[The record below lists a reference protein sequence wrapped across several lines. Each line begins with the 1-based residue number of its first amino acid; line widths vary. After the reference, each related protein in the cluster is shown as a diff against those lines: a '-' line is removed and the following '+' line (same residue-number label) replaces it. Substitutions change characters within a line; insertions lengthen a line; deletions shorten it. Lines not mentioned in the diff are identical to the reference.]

1 MCIRDSH
8 RDVPLVIAVDELLE
22 KDITIHTAID
32 ELETVSTTSE
42 SESIVSPT
50 PTSSNTLTDSPE
62 LEYIPFEEFQKTLD
76 N

>member
-1 MCIRDSH
+1 
-8 RDVPLVIAVDELLE
+8 VIAVDELLE

-32 ELETVSTTSE
+32 EIETVSTTSE
-42 SESIVSPT
+42 SESIVSPA
-50 PTSSNTLTDSPE
+50 PASSNTLIESPE